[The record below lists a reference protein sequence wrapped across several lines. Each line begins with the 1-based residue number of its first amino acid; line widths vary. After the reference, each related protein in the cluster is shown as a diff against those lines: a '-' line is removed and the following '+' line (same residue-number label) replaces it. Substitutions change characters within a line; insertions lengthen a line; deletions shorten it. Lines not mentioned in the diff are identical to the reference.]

1 LAWEILEST
10 QHTVHQTHIAE
21 LFGARLAVA
30 SENEAGMTFKQWLL
44 KLLSGGGTETK
55 LSARRMHQDPWKF
68 ERTAK
73 IWLSGN
79 YKPRIKH
86 NDEALFSRLKLI
98 PFLRKFAKD
107 EQDPKLGDKLVA
119 ELPGILNWAIAG
131 CLAWQ
136 QEGAGDPPAVTLA
149 VEEYQAQEDH
159 LGRFIAEVCVCD
171 PQYEDTTKHIY
182 AAYKQWCEAEN
193 ERPMASK
200 TVGTELERR
209 GFKAYATTKARLRKG
224 ISADEHVKAAHH
236 AF

>member
-1 LAWEILEST
+1 LRR
-10 QHTVHQTHIAE
+10 
-21 LFGARLAVA
+21 FG
-30 SENEAGMTFKQWLL
+30 
-44 KLLSGGGTETK
+44 
-55 LSARRMHQDPWKF
+55 
-68 ERTAK
+68 
-73 IWLSGN
+73 
-79 YKPRIKH
+79 
-86 NDEALFSRLKLI
+86 
-98 PFLRKFAKD
+98 KD
-107 EQDPKLGDKLVA
+107 EQDETLAEKLAG

-131 CLAWQ
+131 CLLWQ

-193 ERPMASK
+193 ERPVSSK
-200 TVGTELERR
+200 AVGTELERR